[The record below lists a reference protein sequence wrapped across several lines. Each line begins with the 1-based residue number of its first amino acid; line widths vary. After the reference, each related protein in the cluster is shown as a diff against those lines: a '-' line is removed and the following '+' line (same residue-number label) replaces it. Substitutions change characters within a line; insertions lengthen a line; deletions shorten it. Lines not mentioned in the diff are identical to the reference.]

1 MCRVHVSREAS
12 IRRLLRLSNPR
23 PSRPAK
29 YGAEV
34 IWLAHCMQSVTV
46 LFSVNEKM
54 AEKRKRTD
62 LSLADKVKVV
72 NMLGDKLTQTEIAT
86 RLGILLFHNGRVFIT
101 LRNRYSRVFC
111 IRVFFRV

>member
-1 MCRVHVSREAS
+1 
-12 IRRLLRLSNPR
+12 
-23 PSRPAK
+23 
-29 YGAEV
+29 
-34 IWLAHCMQSVTV
+34 MQSVTV

-72 NMLGDKLTQTEIAT
+72 NMFGDKLTQTEIAT

-101 LRNRYSRVFC
+101 LRNRYSRLFC
-111 IRVFFRV
+111 TRVFFSCLMHNTLYPVSVCSTVRTFIHTLRHLCLRLLAQLG

>member
-12 IRRLLRLSNPR
+12 IRRLLRLSTPR

-29 YGAEV
+29 YRAEI
-34 IWLAHCMQSVTV
+34 IWLAHCMQSV

-72 NMLGDKLTQTEIAT
+72 NMLGINSRRQIAT

-101 LRNRYSRVFC
+101 LRNRYSRLFC
-111 IRVFFRV
+111 TRVFFRV